1 MIQCFDD
8 ECTFHVPLFVCSLYV
23 HIEKRREEIW
33 VRRKNASDERGGTKN
48 QKDYNIFN
56 LIAHLSYQVSIYI
69 NVPNTAHINI
79 KPNTTPHRIDN
90 GIVTFCTPQ

>member
-33 VRRKNASDERGGTKN
+33 VRRRRNAIDERGGTKN
-48 QKDYNIFN
+48 QKDQYFN
-56 LIAHLSYQVSIYI
+56 LIAHLSYQVSFI
-69 NVPNTAHINI
+69 
-79 KPNTTPHRIDN
+79 
-90 GIVTFCTPQ
+90 

>member
-33 VRRKNASDERGGTKN
+33 VRRKNASDERGGMKTK
-48 QKDYNIFN
+48 KINISISCTSFF
-56 LIAHLSYQVSIYI
+56 YQVLIYKTYQTLPTLI
-69 NVPNTAHINI
+69 
-79 KPNTTPHRIDN
+79 
-90 GIVTFCTPQ
+90 